1 MLGFQRE
8 KGIVR
13 DYYQALDNADI
24 YEVDITLKRFTSEN
38 YTWRAFHPFNLQ
50 TDVKAVSDTFWKPF
64 LTSFTHVQ
72 RRMDVFFA
80 GNNFIDDGESV
91 WVCSMGHLMG
101 LFDKAWL
108 GIQPTN
114 KIAMLRYAEF

>member
-64 LTSFTHVQ
+64 LTSFTYVR

-80 GNNFIDDGESV
+80 GNNFFYLIFIYVFNIFHFLFLYFFQRS
-91 WVCSMGHLMG
+91 G
-101 LFDKAWL
+101 LWRRV
-108 GIQPTN
+108 
-114 KIAMLRYAEF
+114 IASD